1 MVNLNLNLYKKI
13 IKRGGVYWVVDAKNP
28 EKKLYPCLVIS
39 NDTQNNISRFV
50 IVLPITTKDLP
61 TVPFHTQIIF
71 EEKPAKIIA
80 EKLHLLDLSK
90 LKLENYQGQIDQETM
105 EEVEKALFL
114 VLNIKKS

>member
-1 MVNLNLNLYKKI
+1 MVNLNLNLYKRLI
-13 IKRGGVYWVVDAKNP
+13 RRGGVYWVTDLTNSG
-28 EKKLYPCLVIS
+28 KKLYPCLVIS
-39 NDTQNNISRFV
+39 NDLQNNISQF
-50 IVLPITTKDLP
+50 ILALPIITKDLP

-71 EEKPAKIIA
+71 ENKPAKVIA

-105 EEVEKALFL
+105 EEVEKSLFL